1 MSETVLS
8 SPRDAAQAASDTLVF
23 DVSGMHCAA
32 CSARVERVLNAKPGI
47 EAHVNLALER
57 ADVSVSGGQSAD
69 DIKAMIEKTGF
80 GGQPPARQ
88 SV

>member
-1 MSETVLS
+1 MSDTVLS
-8 SPRDAAQAASDTLVF
+8 SPRDAAQGAPDTLVF

-69 DIKAMIEKTGF
+69 
-80 GGQPPARQ
+80 
-88 SV
+88 